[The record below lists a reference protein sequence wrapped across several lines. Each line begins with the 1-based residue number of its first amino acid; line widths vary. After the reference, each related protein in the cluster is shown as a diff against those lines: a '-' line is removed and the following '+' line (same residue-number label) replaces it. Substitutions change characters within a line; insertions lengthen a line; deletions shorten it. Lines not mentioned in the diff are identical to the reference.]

1 MDSTTSPQKDQG
13 SLLDA
18 AVQRMLRNQPGRQVP
33 GYSSHEREIR
43 DSARLES
50 LSLTSYTG
58 DTRIIIQFPEAL
70 RSVGCNGRVWR
81 TKEFYMNSKDLLATG
96 SSVFA
101 ELLSPERQA
110 RTKRRLRIPSDSTA
124 LVLDLTPPL
133 EGDELASQLV
143 ELSLPS
149 GVKHWWTAEDRLGVS
164 RYLVSGHD
172 DSCPQHQVVDVKC
185 QVVPGYVPITP
196 QEGETTGIL
205 DLADIVP
212 SASRDI
218 AEYCP
223 IRHRANIIRLLLAI
237 QGEDLV
243 LNSAPRVY
251 TLVGIAK
258 ILDCV
263 DVLRDSVFTWLMA
276 QPNTELMDI
285 NPEIALHMAWTLR
298 IVDVTR
304 ATFQVLVAER
314 AIEALSPQ
322 FDETRAQRLTIFGRP
337 RQELSDELK
346 NIVEHATQS
355 FVDRI
360 KETHK
365 VLESERIFDWL
376 GIPEWYKLR
385 QVDDL
390 SHGVEELQLQRII
403 VVSKLL
409 QYMKKA
415 LSSEFYT
422 KNIQRFES
430 DDRNRC
436 CYIPRTKFVST
447 LNIYAEL
454 SPVQKLLTPVYW
466 QDLAN
471 KVNDWATFR
480 DFSCVTLGRTTL
492 EQDVMTF
499 NADYA
504 LYASQNAGIGAPIP
518 SDTEV
523 DQERLPQHFNLR
535 EFHSQLCVAIR
546 NLAGQWTA
554 PALEVPLVRTRHI
567 NLCLSQNEF
576 KYLPLW
582 AGGDDDGSGGVFQ
595 ELPVP
600 DCEAGSAPVGPGP
613 LYNTGGTVASDVSS
627 IAQSAQT
634 LSTRDNDTNTETETL
649 TAGRSV
655 AAVLS
660 ASAGASTVYGDEDG
674 ESSVWTPSFTPSEG
688 TLDGDDDGEAW
699 SDADDEDAHGGLPSE
714 KI

>member
-1 MDSTTSPQKDQG
+1 MDPTTSPQKDQG

-18 AVQRMLRNQPGRQVP
+18 AVQRMLNNQPGRQVP
-33 GYSSHEREIR
+33 GYSSHEREIQ
-43 DSARLES
+43 DSARLEN
-50 LSLTSYTG
+50 LSLASYTG

-70 RSVGCNGRVWR
+70 RSVGCNGKVWR
-81 TKEFYMNSKDLLATG
+81 SKEFYMSSKDLLATG

-124 LVLDLTPPL
+124 LVLNLTPPL

-149 GVKHWWTAEDRLGVS
+149 GVKHWWTAEERLGVS

-185 QVVPGYVPITP
+185 QVVPGHVPITP
-196 QEGETTGIL
+196 QEGETKGIL
-205 DLADIVP
+205 DLADIAP

-223 IRHRANIIRLLLAI
+223 IRHRANLIRLLLAI

-251 TLVGIAK
+251 ALVGIAK

-276 QPNTELMDI
+276 QPNTEFMDI

-304 ATFQVLVAER
+304 ATFRVLVAER

-322 FDETRAQRLTIFGRP
+322 FDARAKRLTIFGRP

-360 KETHK
+360 KETHT
-365 VLESERIFDWL
+365 VLWFERIFDWL

-385 QVDDL
+385 QDDHL
-390 SHGVEELQLQRII
+390 SHGAEELQQQRTI

-409 QYMKKA
+409 QYMRMA
-415 LSSEFYT
+415 LSSAFYT
-422 KNIQRFES
+422 NPYIQCFES
-430 DDRNRC
+430 VDRNRR

-447 LNIYAEL
+447 LNIHAEL

-466 QDLAN
+466 QDFAN
-471 KVNDWATFR
+471 NVNDWANFR
-480 DFSCVTLGRTTL
+480 DFQCMALGPTSL
-492 EQDVMTF
+492 ERDVMTF
-499 NADYA
+499 NV
-504 LYASQNAGIGAPIP
+504 LYASQNAGIGAPVS

-523 DQERLPQHFNLR
+523 DQERPTQHFYLR
-535 EFHSQLCVAIR
+535 EFHSQLCAAIR

-567 NLCLSQNEF
+567 NLGLSQNEL

-613 LYNTGGTVASDVSS
+613 LYHTGGTVASDVSS

-634 LSTRDNDTNTETETL
+634 LSTGDNDTNTETETL

-674 ESSVWTPSFTPSEG
+674 ESSVWTPAFTPSEG
-688 TLDGDDDGEAW
+688 TLEGDHEGEAW
-699 SDADDEDAHGGLPSE
+699 SDADDEDAV
-714 KI
+714 

>member
-1 MDSTTSPQKDQG
+1 MDPTTSPQKDQG
-13 SLLDA
+13 DLLDA
-18 AVQRMLRNQPGRQVP
+18 AVQRMLSNQPGRRMP
-33 GYSSHEREIR
+33 GYSSHEREIQ
-43 DSARLES
+43 DSSRLEN
-50 LSLTSYTG
+50 LSLASYTG
-58 DTRIIIQFPEAL
+58 HTRIIIQFPEAL
-70 RSVGCNGRVWR
+70 RSVGCNGKVWR
-81 TKEFYMNSKDLLATG
+81 SKEFYMNSKDLLATC

-124 LVLDLTPPL
+124 FVLDLTPPL

-149 GVKHWWTAEDRLGVS
+149 GVKNWWTAEERLGVS

-185 QVVPGYVPITP
+185 QVVPGYVPTSP
-196 QEGETTGIL
+196 QEGETEGIL
-205 DLADIVP
+205 DLADIAP

-223 IRHRANIIRLLLAI
+223 IRHRTNLIRLLLAI

-263 DVLRDSVFTWLMA
+263 DVLRDSVFAWLMA
-276 QPNTELMDI
+276 QPNTDFVDI

-298 IVDVTR
+298 IIDVTR
-304 ATFQVLVAER
+304 VTFRVLVAEC

-322 FDETRAQRLTIFGRP
+322 FDACTKRLTLFGRP

-346 NIVEHATQS
+346 NVVEHATQS

-360 KETHK
+360 KETYT
-365 VLESERIFDWL
+365 VLRSERIFDWL
-376 GIPEWYKLR
+376 GVPEWYKLI
-385 QVDDL
+385 QIDDL
-390 SHGVEELQLQRII
+390 SHGEKELQQQRTT
-403 VVSKLL
+403 VVLKLL
-409 QYMKKA
+409 EYMKKA
-415 LSSEFYT
+415 LGSAFCANPY
-422 KNIQRFES
+422 IQPLES
-430 DDRNRC
+430 YDRDRR
-436 CYIPRTKFVST
+436 CYISRDKFVPT
-447 LNIYAEL
+447 LKIHEQL
-454 SPVQKLLTPVYW
+454 SPVQRLLTPVFW
-466 QDLAN
+466 RDLFN
-471 KVNDWATFR
+471 QVNNWADFR
-480 DFSCVTLGRTTL
+480 DFQITALGPTTLGQDAITL
-492 EQDVMTF
+492 
-499 NADYA
+499 NASYA
-504 LYASQNAGIGAPIP
+504 LYAPQNAGIGAPVS

-523 DQERLPQHFNLR
+523 DQELPPQLFNFR
-535 EFHSQLCVAIR
+535 NFHTQLCEAIHHLAEQWVA
-546 NLAGQWTA
+546 
-554 PALEVPLVRTRHI
+554 PELEVPLVRTRHI
-567 NLCLSQNEF
+567 NLSLAQNEF

-613 LYNTGGTVASDVSS
+613 VYHTGGTVASDVSS

-634 LSTRDNDTNTETETL
+634 LSTKDNDTNTETETV

-660 ASAGASTVYGDEDG
+660 ASVGASTMYGDEDG
-674 ESSVWTPSFTPSEG
+674 ASPVWSPAFTPSEG
-688 TLDGDDDGEAW
+688 TLDEDNDQETW
-699 SDADDEDAHGGLPSE
+699 PDADDEDVV
-714 KI
+714 

>member
-1 MDSTTSPQKDQG
+1 MVPTTSSQKDQG
-13 SLLDA
+13 NLLDA
-18 AVQRMLRNQPGRQVP
+18 AVQRMLSNQPGRQVP
-33 GYSSHEREIR
+33 GYNNHEREIQ
-43 DSARLES
+43 DSSRLEN

-58 DTRIIIQFPEAL
+58 DTRIIIRFPEAF
-70 RSVGCNGRVWR
+70 RSVGCNGKVWR
-81 TKEFYMNSKDLLATG
+81 SKEFYMNSKDLLVTG

-110 RTKRRLRIPSDSTA
+110 RTKRRLRIPSDSTV

-143 ELSLPS
+143 ELSLPA
-149 GVKHWWTAEDRLGVS
+149 GVKQWWTAEERLGIS

-172 DSCPQHQVVDVKC
+172 DSCPQHQLVDVKC
-185 QVVPGYVPITP
+185 QVVPGFVPIP
-196 QEGETTGIL
+196 YQEGETNGVL
-205 DLADIVP
+205 DLADIAP

-258 ILDCV
+258 VLDCV

-276 QPNTELMDI
+276 QPNTEFMDI
-285 NPEIALHMAWTLR
+285 NPETALHMAWTLR
-298 IVDVTR
+298 IIDVTR
-304 ATFQVLVAER
+304 ATFRVLVAEC

-322 FDETRAQRLTIFGRP
+322 FDAHTKRLTLFGRP
-337 RQELSDELK
+337 RQELSDEMK

-360 KETHK
+360 KETYT
-365 VLESERIFDWL
+365 VLRSERIFDWL
-376 GIPEWYKLR
+376 DIPEWYKLS
-385 QVDDL
+385 QIDDL
-390 SHGVEELQLQRII
+390 SHGGKELQQQRT
-403 VVSKLL
+403 VVVLKLL
-409 QYMKKA
+409 GHMKEA
-415 LSSEFYT
+415 LDSTFYT
-422 KNIQRFES
+422 KSYIQRFES
-430 DDRNRC
+430 YDRDRRC
-436 CYIPRTKFVST
+436 YVPRTNFVPT
-447 LNIYAEL
+447 LTIYERL
-454 SPVQKLLTPVYW
+454 SLVQGLLTPVYW
-466 QDLAN
+466 QDLIN
-471 KVNDWATFR
+471 RVNNWVNFR
-480 DFSCVTLGRTTL
+480 DFQITALGPTTLG
-492 EQDVMTF
+492 QDVITL
-499 NADYA
+499 NTSYA
-504 LYASQNAGIGAPIP
+504 LYASQNAGIGAPAS

-523 DQERLPQHFNLR
+523 DQECPPQLFNFR
-535 EFHSQLCVAIR
+535 DFHTQLCGAIR
-546 NLAGQWTA
+546 NLAEQWTA
-554 PALEVPLVRTRHI
+554 PEPEVPLVRTRHI

-613 LYNTGGTVASDVSS
+613 VYHTGGTVASDVSS

-634 LSTRDNDTNTETETL
+634 LSTRDNGTNTETETV

-660 ASAGASTVYGDEDG
+660 ASAGASTMYGDKDG
-674 ESSVWTPSFTPSEG
+674 ASSVWSPAFTPSEG
-688 TLDGDDDGEAW
+688 TLDEDRDEEAW
-699 SDADDEDAHGGLPSE
+699 SDADDEDVV
-714 KI
+714 